1 MCLEPD
7 SLSSAL
13 ACPLDLGARPPC
25 RRLRARVSR
34 MPSHLNHHSSAQ
46 NHLYG
51 SHLPREI
58 GPALALICED
68 ACDLLAST
76 SLPSFPVFLTYSAS
90 LTQDSLFLIGLGLPP
105 ALDLCAGY
113 SFSLE
118 CFPPDIGLPG
128 AGFRPRPRPFLG
140 LPERRQKALG
150 GTRVWSRQ
158 VLLRP

>member
-1 MCLEPD
+1 
-7 SLSSAL
+7 
-13 ACPLDLGARPPC
+13 
-25 RRLRARVSR
+25 

-58 GPALALICED
+58 GQALALICED

-118 CFPPDIGLPG
+118 CFPPDIGLIPPHQLSTHLPHLPSKIPPTPDILDPS
-128 AGFRPRPRPFLG
+128 PR
-140 LPERRQKALG
+140 LPSLG
-150 GTRVWSRQ
+150 GARGKEPTYQCRRHK
-158 VLLRP
+158 RHGFDP